1 MTELSVHNNREWFAE
16 NKTWY
21 QRCYARFNEVCA
33 EYIRQLAKI
42 EPELAILQPK
52 DCIWRIY
59 RDVRVCQIY
68 EGTSDV
74 QKIIIQR
81 ALA

>member
-1 MTELSVHNNREWFAE
+1 MKEVLDFLTELSVHNNREWFAE

-42 EPELAILQPK
+42 EPKQLVILDVYENCAYDIQQELK
-52 DCIWRIY
+52 MKECH
-59 RDVRVCQIY
+59 
-68 EGTSDV
+68 
-74 QKIIIQR
+74 
-81 ALA
+81 